1 MVYERY
7 AIYYVPRLESDLGQ
21 FGNAWLG
28 YDPVSGKDIPRPTV
42 QGMTSQEIVSITK
55 GAGRYAFHGTLRSP
69 FKLRKNRS
77 LSSLDKAL
85 QSFAAKV
92 HPIICGPL
100 SIRSIGRFLALVPD
114 DPENQIPGLAEK
126 CMRAFDNFRLAPGKQ
141 ELDRRRQAGLTD
153 IQEQLLLRW
162 GYPFVME
169 EFRFHLTLSD
179 KLEGMDLIRYQ
190 ALLEKHCNGLCK
202 EPFVIDE
209 IALLGDPGQGGKFEE
224 ISRYKLSAAN

>member
-7 AIYYVPRLESDLGQ
+7 AIYYAPRLESILGQ
-21 FGNAWLG
+21 FGNAWFG
-28 YDPVSGKDIPRPTV
+28 YDPVSREDIPRPIIK
-42 QGMTSQEIVSITK
+42 GMTPQEIEKITQ

-69 FKLRKNRS
+69 FKLRKNRN
-77 LSSLDKAL
+77 LNSLDKSLESLAT
-85 QSFAAKV
+85 KI

-114 DPENQIPGLAEK
+114 DPESQIPNLAEQ
-126 CMRAFDNFRLAPGKQ
+126 CVRTFDNFRLAPGK
-141 ELDRRRQAGLTD
+141 EEIDRRRQAGLTT

-179 KLEGMDLIRYQ
+179 KLEGMDLIKYQ
-190 ALLEKHCNGLCK
+190 AILEEHCEGLCK
-202 EPFVIDE
+202 ERFVIDE
-209 IALLGDPGQGGKFEE
+209 IALFGDPGQGGKFEE
-224 ISRYKLSAAN
+224 ISRYKLSAVS